1 MVSAALRRDRP
12 QAHSPDGPTASER
25 PAEVVRLRR
34 ASAVAVCWRP
44 LPPVVTRAK
53 HAPSDCEE
61 DRHDAC
67 APRISAVD
75 GGRRHAPGPR
85 ARRQR
90 AELSLAPGT
99 HDPGLSRRRFDR
111 SGGAHHGRLE
121 RLGQSVVVE
130 NKPGGGTNLAV
141 QTAVN
146 SPPDGY
152 TLLFVTT
159 TNAINAT
166 FYPTLPF
173 NVLRD
178 IAPVAGLVDLP
189 FVMEVN
195 PSVPAKTVAEF
206 IAHAK
211 ANPGKV
217 NTASFG
223 TGTISHLAWELF
235 KLMTGVDTVHVPY
248 HGGAPMVTDL
258 IGGRVEAGID
268 ALPNSLPHLRS
279 GALRALAVTGPARS
293 AAVPDVP
300 TVGET
305 VPGYEV
311 TGWTG
316 IGVPAGTPAAIVATL
331 NREINAGLAD
341 ARIAARLAD
350 VGGRPIVLTAAEF
363 GQLWL
368 RDTDKWAKVVKFAAA
383 KRE

>member
-1 MVSAALRRDRP
+1 MTLVRREFLQLATSAAALPTLARDASAQGYPTRP
-12 QAHSPDGPTASER
+12 
-25 PAEVVRLRR
+25 VRLILGFP
-34 ASAVAVCWRP
+34 AGGSTDLVA
-44 LPPVVTRAK
+44 
-53 HAPSDCEE
+53 
-61 DRHDAC
+61 
-67 APRISAVD
+67 RIMA
-75 GGRRHAPGPR
+75 AW
-85 ARRQR
+85 
-90 AELSLAPGT
+90 LS
-99 HDPGLSRRRFDR
+99 
-111 SGGAHHGRLE
+111 E

-173 NVLRD
+173 NFLRD
-178 IAPVAGLVDLP
+178 IEPVAGLVDLP

-211 ANPGKV
+211 ANPGKI

-268 ALPNSLPHLRS
+268 ALPNSLPHIRS
-279 GALRALAVTGPARS
+279 GALRALAVTIGRCARR
-293 AAVPDVP
+293 AD
-300 TVGET
+300 
-305 VPGYEV
+305 
-311 TGWTG
+311 
-316 IGVPAGTPAAIVATL
+316 IG
-331 NREINAGLAD
+331 RD
-341 ARIAARLAD
+341 RARLRGERVDRHRRSRRHAGGDRCHAQSRDQRRPCRCAHRGAPRRCGRAAD
-350 VGGRPIVLTAAEF
+350 RRERGGIRPTLATRHRQVGQGGEIRRREARVMAPPPVRAAC
-363 GQLWL
+363 
-368 RDTDKWAKVVKFAAA
+368 R
-383 KRE
+383 

>member
-1 MVSAALRRDRP
+1 
-12 QAHSPDGPTASER
+12 
-25 PAEVVRLRR
+25 
-34 ASAVAVCWRP
+34 
-44 LPPVVTRAK
+44 
-53 HAPSDCEE
+53 
-61 DRHDAC
+61 
-67 APRISAVD
+67 
-75 GGRRHAPGPR
+75 
-85 ARRQR
+85 
-90 AELSLAPGT
+90 
-99 HDPGLSRRRFDR
+99 
-111 SGGAHHGRLE
+111 
-121 RLGQSVVVE
+121 VVVE
-130 NKPGGGTNLAV
+130 NKPGAGTNLAV

-173 NVLRD
+173 NFLRD
-178 IAPVAGLVDLP
+178 IEPVAGLVDLP
-189 FVMEVN
+189 FVMEVS

-211 ANPGKV
+211 ANPGKI

-268 ALPNSLPHLRS
+268 ALPNSLPHIRS

-300 TVGET
+300 TLGET
-305 VPGYEV
+305 VQGYEV
-311 TGWTG
+311 SGWTG

-341 ARIAARLAD
+341 ARIAARLAE
-350 VGGRPIVLTAAEF
+350 VGGRPIAVSAEEF
-363 GQLWL
+363 GQLWR
-368 RDTDKWAKVVKFAAA
+368 RDTDKWAKVVKFAAV